1 MHELLHKTIPALWL
15 LWLGYW
21 IASAAGTKADEQRE
35 SKGSR
40 WLHYGLILVGAATM
54 TFPKMLPPAFSRRLI
69 TEHEFVYW
77 ISAALV
83 ALGLGFACLARAWLG
98 ANWSAAVTL
107 KRDHELIRSGPY
119 RYVRH
124 PIYTGLLLAL
134 FGTALETGAW
144 RGIIGFVLIAAAFI
158 YKYKTEERFL
168 TRKFGD
174 DYSRYKTE
182 VPGLVPFR
190 PLAGKRDA

>member
-1 MHELLHKTIPALWL
+1 MHELLHKTIPAMWL
-15 LWLGYW
+15 LWLIYW
-21 IASAAGTKADEQRE
+21 IASARGTKADEQRE
-35 SKGSR
+35 SEMSR
-40 WLHYGLILVGAATM
+40 RLRYGLILAGAAVM
-54 TFPKMLPPAFSRRLI
+54 TFPNVLPSAFSRRLV

-83 ALGLGFACLARAWLG
+83 ALGLGFACLARASLG

-107 KRDHELIRSGPY
+107 KHDHELIQRGPY

-144 RGIIGFVLIAAAFI
+144 RGIIGFVLITAAVI

-168 TRKFGD
+168 ARKFGD
-174 DYSRYKTE
+174 DYVRYKAET
-182 VPGLVPFR
+182 PALVPFWT
-190 PLAGKRDA
+190 LARKGDA